1 MLSHFSCPLCGKNSS
16 IAKYDPDKL
25 ELDLKTV
32 SYSSGGR
39 GRIHQDEKSSI
50 LGQKDPIEVEL
61 AERTLKIL
69 KMFLDSGSVTWDK
82 ILVGLDVATVDHV
95 VIRKVPVYSG
105 QWERTEL
112 DKLRKEM
119 EYEQDIWRN
128 LQELHKYLDSE
139 FYFVEDYRL
148 MLRIHKKPEG
158 KGNLLLLNVPKKVDG
173 KNILKRLSSLDAEV
187 ASFLDF
193 LALVPEE
200 ESFAKKM
207 TKLDFTHSK

>member
-1 MLSHFSCPLCGKNSS
+1 M
-16 IAKYDPDKL
+16 
-25 ELDLKTV
+25 
-32 SYSSGGR
+32 
-39 GRIHQDEKSSI
+39 IHQDEKSSI

-69 KMFLDSGSVTWDK
+69 KMFLDSGSLTLDK
-82 ILVGLDVATVDHV
+82 ILVGLDVAIVDHV
-95 VIRKVPVYSG
+95 EPVIRKVPVYSG
-105 QWERTEL
+105 QWERAEL
-112 DKLRKEM
+112 DKLRKETA
-119 EYEQDIWRN
+119 EEQDIWRC
-128 LQELHKYLDSE
+128 LQELHTFLDSE
-139 FYFVEDYRL
+139 FYFVEDYKL

-173 KNILKRLSSLDAEV
+173 KNILKRLSSFDTEV

-200 ESFAKKM
+200 ESIAKKM